1 MPPPLDGRPCTSP
14 PLLQP
19 QLQTLP
25 QSPQPA
31 KQSFL
36 RKLLTRSDS
45 SRSSKSSASSVSAS
59 QQPAHAPAPAPA
71 PASPQAPTAASGIVK
86 RLSRRVVPGLP
97 RSQTFKR
104 QLSESREHLAPVE
117 PSAEER
123 RAASVDRRC
132 HHPQKAGRR
141 SLRAHP
147 DPRSSAPSFF
157 SEVLHET
164 GSSYAQSLPVD
175 LAEIADVDA
184 RASMYSDLPHAITTD
199 MDGNEADD
207 EYTAQDAASV
217 ADSRSVTA
225 SQYEAMIHDEL
236 EREWILNLSMHF
248 RDRSKREKFFVTYRE
263 QDHMWRRVTV
273 SLDYRDA
280 PENSL
285 EWDLNHTKY
294 QRDKSAKIYEAIRDS
309 LPDIQFYDTVTNL
322 KLETTDGRL
331 HVHVVED
338 GNEIIHYPTV
348 SQVRH
353 LGCKRVK
360 ERDIV
365 FDSHMSGF
373 VYKVS
378 VQGHMLIKKEIPSPD
393 TVEEFLYEVNA
404 LNGLRFSRHVID
416 FYGVVVDDN
425 DEHVK
430 GLLISFAGQ
439 GALIDIIFENCKEN
453 DFGLPWETR
462 ERWARQIVQG
472 LADVHESGFV
482 QGDFTL
488 SNIVIDDNGDA
499 KIIDINRRGCPVGWE
514 PPEATALIESNQRL
528 SMYIGVKS
536 DLYQLGMVLWG
547 LAMLEDE
554 PETQGRPLMLGPEI
568 NVPDWYRQMTE
579 ICLSDDPRMRL
590 QAASLLRMFPRAIP
604 GDEHSDALHS
614 DQEPVRMDNDAATR
628 EYSSDGYDVD
638 HPATRAA
645 DRREWSYSGSTYA
658 DSGLLP
664 YDQHYSARGR
674 SPPSALPS
682 DTEEGDAAIKSGWA
696 ANRNIAPS
704 YSDSGES
711 YVLQEDEYD
720 VRRQPTPTPSAER
733 FLNISDR
740 RQRPLAQLSSLGHE
754 STDYFSAVDDRGARA
769 LAPAA
774 PESSWGGSASI
785 YTAEED
791 TILESSKAA
800 EKTVPAV
807 IVTETPDAAPQ
818 IRTPEMRQDR
828 HWGKTDSSEDDS
840 RRQDSAVDVQFDA
853 RAANGPEVPARATR
867 SSPRLKLSKNT
878 ANIKVKRLRKVPR
891 AEDGYR
897 SSSSHATPHQTRV
910 PNTPVTAEAAS
921 RPGDGA
927 RVTTPETES
936 EPDYIASRSPGFK
949 SPDPRQGYNAGD
961 AQRAGQLLNGGASEG
976 WVRDQTPGRAE
987 AAGGGF
993 RYPRHGAMPVS
1004 LTGIGAAHL
1013 GLQGE
1018 LLPEKGLMD
1027 DEFQLMTRPEAAP
1040 LMITT
1045 DAQT

>member
-1 MPPPLDGRPCTSP
+1 MPPLDGRPCTSP
-14 PLLQP
+14 SLLQP
-19 QLQTLP
+19 QSQP
-25 QSPQPA
+25 QSPSPT

-36 RKLLTRSDS
+36 RKLLTRSGS
-45 SRSSKSSASSVSAS
+45 SRSSKSSASSVSAD
-59 QQPAHAPAPAPA
+59 QQASAPV
-71 PASPQAPTAASGIVK
+71 SGSGLVK

-123 RAASVDRRC
+123 RAASVDRRT
-132 HHPQKAGRR
+132 HFPQKPGRR
-141 SLRAHP
+141 SSRSHI

-157 SEVLHET
+157 GEPLHET
-164 GSSYAQSLPVD
+164 NSNYAQSLPID
-175 LAEIADVDA
+175 LAELETAV
-184 RASMYSDLPHAITTD
+184 SNYSDRPHALTTD
-199 MDGNEADD
+199 NDGTDADDADD
-207 EYTAQDAASV
+207 EYTAQDGASV

-263 QDHMWRRVTV
+263 QDYMWRRVTI

-285 EWDLNHTKY
+285 EWELSHTKY
-294 QRDKSAKIYEAIRDS
+294 QRDKSAKIYEAIRES

-338 GNEIIHYPTV
+338 GNEIIHYPSV
-348 SQVRH
+348 SQIRH
-353 LGCKRVK
+353 LGCRRVK
-360 ERDIV
+360 ERDII

-378 VQGHMLIKKEIPSPD
+378 VNGNMLIKKEIPSPD

-416 FYGVVVDDN
+416 FYGVVVDDS
-425 DEHVK
+425 DDHVK

-453 DFGLPWETR
+453 NIGIPWDTR
-462 ERWARQIVQG
+462 EKWARQIVQG

-488 SNIVIDDNGDA
+488 SNIVIDDDGDA

-554 PETQGRPLMLGPEI
+554 PETQGRPLILGPEI

-590 QAASLLRMFPRAIP
+590 QAASLLRMFPGIIP
-604 GDEHSDALHS
+604 GDVQSDALHS
-614 DQEPVRMDNDAATR
+614 DQEPVRMDYGDEVR
-628 EYSSDGYDVD
+628 EYSSDGYEVD
-638 HPATRAA
+638 SHPATRATRPA
-645 DRREWSYSGSTYA
+645 NDWAYSGSAYA

-674 SPPSALPS
+674 
-682 DTEEGDAAIKSGWA
+682 
-696 ANRNIAPS
+696 NIAPS

-711 YVLQEDEYD
+711 YVLPDDYD

-740 RQRPLAQLSSLGHE
+740 YSRPIEQLSSYE
-754 STDYFSAVDDRGARA
+754 STDYFTAVDDQVDKTANG
-769 LAPAA
+769 LVVPVA
-774 PESSWGGSASI
+774 PESSWGGSA
-785 YTAEED
+785 ANVAADEEPVP
-791 TILESSKAA
+791 
-800 EKTVPAV
+800 VPAV
-807 IVTETPDAAPQ
+807 VVTESPTEAAAQLRNAETHQERQQEKVDREGDADKQ
-818 IRTPEMRQDR
+818 V
-828 HWGKTDSSEDDS
+828 
-840 RRQDSAVDVQFDA
+840 SAVAQRTNSTRSVNA
-853 RAANGPEVPARATR
+853 EVPRSR
-867 SSPRLKLSKNT
+867 SSGRLKLTKNT
-878 ANIKVKRLRKVPR
+878 ANIKVKRLRKVAR
-891 AEDGYR
+891 VEDGYG
-897 SSSSHATPHQTRV
+897 SSSSHATPQQTDV
-910 PNTPVTAEAAS
+910 PNTPVSAEPPTSSRLGNGAAH
-921 RPGDGA
+921 

-949 SPDPRQGYNAGD
+949 VPDPRQGYNASA
-961 AQRAGQLLNGGASEG
+961 AQRAGQLLNGGG
-976 WVRDQTPGRAE
+976 QTETGLA
-987 AAGGGF
+987 
-993 RYPRHGAMPVS
+993 YPRHGPMHVS

-1013 GLQGE
+1013 GLEGE
-1018 LLPEKGLMD
+1018 LLQEKGLID
-1027 DEFQLMTRPEAAP
+1027 DEFQLMTRPEAATP

>member
-1 MPPPLDGRPCTSP
+1 MPPPDGRPCTSP

-25 QSPQPA
+25 QSSQPA

-59 QQPAHAPAPAPA
+59 QQPAPV
-71 PASPQAPTAASGIVK
+71 SPQTPPAGSGIVK

-132 HHPQKAGRR
+132 HYPQKAGRR

-147 DPRSSAPSFF
+147 EPRSSAPSFYG
-157 SEVLHET
+157 ETLHET
-164 GSSYAQSLPVD
+164 GSNYAQSLPVD
-175 LAEIADVDA
+175 LADLADIEA
-184 RASMYSDLPHAITTD
+184 AGSTYSDLPHAISTD

-207 EYTAQDAASV
+207 EYTAQDAVSV
-217 ADSRSVTA
+217 ADSRSLTA

-263 QDHMWRRVTV
+263 QEHMWRRVTV

-294 QRDKSAKIYEAIRDS
+294 QRDKSAKIYEAIRES

-338 GNEIIHYPTV
+338 GNDKEIIHYPNV

-353 LGCKRVK
+353 LGCRRVK
-360 ERDIV
+360 ERDII

-453 DFGLPWETR
+453 NIGLPWEMR

-554 PETQGRPLMLGPEI
+554 PETQGRPLILGPEI

-590 QAASLLRMFPRAIP
+590 QAASLLRMFPRVMH

-614 DQEPVRMDNDAATR
+614 DQEPVRMDNVAMAR
-628 EYSSDGYDVD
+628 EYSSDGYGID
-638 HPATRAA
+638 HHHATRAA
-645 DRREWSYSGSTYA
+645 DREWTYSGSTYA

-682 DTEEGDAAIKSGWA
+682 DTEGDAANKSGWA

-711 YVLQEDEYD
+711 YVLPEDEYD
-720 VRRQPTPTPSAER
+720 VPRQPTPTPSAEK

-740 RQRPLAQLSSLGHE
+740 RQRPLGQLNSSLAYE
-754 STDYFSAVDDRGARA
+754 STDYFTADDQGAKG

-774 PESSWGGSASI
+774 PESSWGGSASN

-800 EKTVPAV
+800 EKAVPAV
-807 IVTETPDAAPQ
+807 VVTETPDEVPQ
-818 IRTPEMRQDR
+818 FRTPEMQQGRN
-828 HWGKTDSSEDDS
+828 WGKHDDNRGDA
-840 RRQDSAVDVQFDA
+840 RRQDSAVDVHPDA
-853 RAANGPEVPARATR
+853 RAANSPDVPVRTR

-897 SSSSHATPHQTRV
+897 SSSSHATPHQTV
-910 PNTPVTAEAAS
+910 PNTPVTAEAT
-921 RPGDGA
+921 RPGESA

-949 SPDPRQGYNAGD
+949 SPDPRQGYNARD
-961 AQRAGQLLNGGASEG
+961 AQRAGQLLSGGASEQWTQEDAHG
-976 WVRDQTPGRAE
+976 QTDAE
-987 AAGGGF
+987 GGF
-993 RYPRHGAMPVS
+993 RYPRHGTMPVS

-1027 DEFQLMTRPEAAP
+1027 DEFQLMTRTEAPP